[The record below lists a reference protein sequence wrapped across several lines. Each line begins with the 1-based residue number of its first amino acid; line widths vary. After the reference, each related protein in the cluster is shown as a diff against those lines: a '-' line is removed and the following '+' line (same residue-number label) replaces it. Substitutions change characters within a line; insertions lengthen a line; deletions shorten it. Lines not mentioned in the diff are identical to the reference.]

1 MRRNTIL
8 TTALGLIILL
18 AGACN
23 SDTWDEMPQAIAN
36 FVSEYF
42 PFGELESYTESNNI
56 EVVKIKKGATLT
68 FDSNYQWIDVNGNG
82 SVLPSQYL
90 YDQLPDALWR
100 YIEEGENQNNV
111 YRVQRSGGYI
121 TILLHSTEIK
131 YNQDTGEITYPS
143 TPTTAS

>member
-8 TTALGLIILL
+8 TSAIGLIILL

-23 SDTWDEMPQAIAN
+23 SDTWDEMPQSIAN
-36 FVSEYF
+36 FVSQYF
-42 PFGELESYTESNNI
+42 PFGELESYTESNGV

-68 FDSNYQWIDVNGNG
+68 FDSNYQWIDINGNG
-82 SVLPSQYL
+82 SVLPSQFL

-111 YRVQRSGGYI
+111 YRAQRSGGFI
-121 TILLHSTEIK
+121 TLLLHSTEIK
-131 YNQDTGEITYPS
+131 FNQDTGEITYPS
-143 TPTTAS
+143 APTPAS